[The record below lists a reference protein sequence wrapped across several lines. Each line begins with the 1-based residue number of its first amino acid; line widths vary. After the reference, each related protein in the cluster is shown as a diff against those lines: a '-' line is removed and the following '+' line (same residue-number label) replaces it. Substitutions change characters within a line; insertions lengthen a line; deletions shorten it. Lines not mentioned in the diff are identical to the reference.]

1 MIINPFGSSEKKI
14 TIPNTI
20 VFTVPEFYDALEYVI
35 DSQNHTIYNSIA
47 GAKNGDTLKIVGR
60 IDKIANN
67 RDATIGEYTSIALYY
82 SNETSFLFHVF
93 GNVSIQYNVGDYV
106 IATFHIIECKKQY
119 EDLYGNKWKLYGDFM
134 KEQFLNEK
142 FIFDVLIPQNQIKRI
157 V

>member
-1 MIINPFGSSEKKI
+1 MG
-14 TIPNTI
+14 
-20 VFTVPEFYDALEYVI
+20 V
-35 DSQNHTIYNSIA
+35 
-47 GAKNGDTLKIVGR
+47 KNGDVLKIVGKV
-60 IDKIANN
+60 DKMENN
-67 RDATIGEYTSIALYY
+67 YDATIGEYTSIALYY